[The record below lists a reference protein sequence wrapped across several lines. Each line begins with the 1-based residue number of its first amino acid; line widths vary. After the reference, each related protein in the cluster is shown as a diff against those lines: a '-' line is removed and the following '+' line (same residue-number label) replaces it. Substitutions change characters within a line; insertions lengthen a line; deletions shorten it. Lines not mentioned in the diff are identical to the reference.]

1 MATFEEMKEALAACL
16 NGVKGEVNTLD
27 RKRGREDCLHSSL
40 DMARIDRATL
50 EAMIE
55 AIKDALPMFR
65 DYFRAKAKLLGTEK
79 LPWWSLFAPVGS
91 VDKTYTFEEA
101 KDLILSNFAS
111 FSQEMADFA
120 QTPSRKLDRRP
131 AAPRQTRRR
140 LLYGNQWHQ
149 GKPHH
154 VQL

>member
-79 LPWWSLFAPVGS
+79 LPWWSLFAPC
-91 VDKTYTFEEA
+91 
-101 KDLILSNFAS
+101 
-111 FSQEMADFA
+111 
-120 QTPSRKLDRRP
+120 
-131 AAPRQTRRR
+131 RQR
-140 LLYGNQWHQ
+140 
-149 GKPHH
+149 
-154 VQL
+154 